1 MHSLLTFVLGITFDG
16 SVALWLVLAADLLAL
31 ATVPSVL
38 LSRSG
43 RPLSALSWLLALLAV
58 PFFGVLAWWLLG
70 RTHLAR
76 RRLQRQKSADRLY
89 SRRQAD
95 APTSGGT
102 DALEEVVPFA
112 GPDVRWT
119 DGVFPVVEADDPTLL
134 GSGVEAFAELR
145 ETIARAR
152 REIRLVFYIW
162 HDDEVGG
169 EISDALIDRA
179 RHGVRV
185 RLLLDAVGSSRFL
198 RRRAPALR
206 RAGIDV
212 AAFLPARF
220 RPWSPTFNFR
230 NHRKLVLV
238 DGDTAIT
245 GGMNIGTVYA
255 MEWRELACRI
265 AGPVVRNLDSVF
277 QEDWYF
283 ATGAEIGP
291 CLEPAFQ
298 TDRQERSAARH
309 GCCVIASGP
318 DRNVSRMADG
328 IFLALRRARRRVW
341 MLTPYFVPDGG
352 TLAGLRAA
360 AHRGVDV
367 RIILP
372 RRNDVPL
379 VRWASR
385 SYYRELLEAGVRIFE
400 YLPTVSHAKALI
412 VDDDLAVVGSSNVDI
427 RSFRLNFE
435 LSCFFAAPEFNR
447 QIERVMRRDLDASV
461 EITVRSLPRAA
472 STRLLESAANLLSP
486 LL

>member
-1 MHSLLTFVLGITFDG
+1 MHSLLIFALGITFDG
-16 SVALWLVLAADLLAL
+16 SIALWLILAADVLAL

-58 PFFGVLAWWLLG
+58 PVVGVLAWWLLG

-76 RRLQRQKSADRLY
+76 RRLQRRKSADRLY
-89 SRRQAD
+89 SHREAG
-95 APTSGGT
+95 ASSSGAI

-119 DGVFPVVEADDPTLL
+119 DGVFPVAEADEPILL
-134 GSGVEAFAELR
+134 GSGAEAFAELR
-145 ETIARAR
+145 AVIAGAR
-152 REIRLVFYIW
+152 REIRLAFYIW

-169 EISDALIDRA
+169 EVCDALIDRA
-179 RHGVRV
+179 RNGVRV

-206 RAGIDV
+206 RAGVDV

-220 RPWSPTFNFR
+220 RPWAPTFNFR
-230 NHRKLVLV
+230 NHRKLVLA
-238 DGDTAIT
+238 DGVTAIT

-255 MEWRELACRI
+255 MEWRELACRM
-265 AGPVVRNLDSVF
+265 AGPVVWNLDSVF

-283 ATGAEIGP
+283 AAGTEIGP
-291 CLEPAFQ
+291 CLEVPLQAE
-298 TDRQERSAARH
+298 RQESSAARH

-360 AHRGVDV
+360 ALRGVDV

-372 RRNDVPL
+372 RHNDVPL

-412 VDDDLAVVGSSNVDI
+412 VDDDLSVVGSSNVDI

-435 LSCFFAAPEFNR
+435 LSCFLAAPEFNR
-447 QIERVMRRDLDASV
+447 QIERVMRSDLEASE
-461 EITVRSLPRAA
+461 EITMSSLPRAA